1 MPNIKNTEDILQKE
15 NDSLTNSEKER
26 INSPSDDYE

>member
-1 MPNIKNTEDILQKE
+1 MLNIKNAEDILQKE